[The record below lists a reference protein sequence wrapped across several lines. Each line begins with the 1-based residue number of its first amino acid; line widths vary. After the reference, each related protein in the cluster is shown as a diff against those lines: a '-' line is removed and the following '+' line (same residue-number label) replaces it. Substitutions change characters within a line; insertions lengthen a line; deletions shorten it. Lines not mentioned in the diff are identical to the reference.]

1 MESVSRPAAIVF
13 LLTSSPARL
22 DLYRSLHHAYH
33 DTLTLIM
40 INPTLDPDFS
50 PFFHHWLLCDSDHP
64 SHLASLL
71 KGLTDDVDVHAVLS
85 FDEYGVHPAA
95 KLAEYLGVR
104 PYPMSSEGL
113 RKVMDKRKFR
123 GWCEI
128 HGIPSPGFLHV
139 G

>member
-1 MESVSRPAAIVF
+1 MESISRTAIVF

-22 DLYRSLHHAYH
+22 DLYRSIYHAYH
-33 DTLTLIM
+33 ETLTLIM

-50 PFFHHWLLCDSDHP
+50 PFFHHWLLCDSDLP

-71 KGLTDDVDVHAVLS
+71 KGLTDVDVHAVLS

-113 RKVMDKRKFR
+113 RKVMDKRRFR
-123 GWCEI
+123 GWCET
-128 HGIPSPGFLHV
+128 HGIPSPGFLQV

>member
-1 MESVSRPAAIVF
+1 MESTSRQAIVF
-13 LLTSSPARL
+13 FLTSSPARL
-22 DLYRSLHHAYH
+22 DLYRSIHHAYH

-50 PFFHHWLLCDSDHP
+50 PFFHLWLLSDSEHP

-71 KGLTDDVDVHAVLS
+71 RGFTVQAVLS

-95 KLAEYLGVR
+95 KLAECLKVR
-104 PYPMSSEGL
+104 PYPLASSDVL
-113 RKVMDKRKFR
+113 KKIMDKREFR
-123 GWCEI
+123 GWCES
-128 HGIPSPGFLHV
+128 HGIPSPRYLHV

>member
-1 MESVSRPAAIVF
+1 MESVSRRTAIVF

-22 DLYRSLHHAYH
+22 DLYRSLHLAYS

-50 PFFHHWLLCDSDHP
+50 PFFHLWLLCDSDHP

-71 KGLTDDVDVHAVLS
+71 KGLTDVDVQAVLS

-95 KLAEYLGVR
+95 RLAEYLGVR
-104 PYPMSSEGL
+104 PYPMSSEDL
-113 RKVMDKRKFR
+113 KMVMDQRRFR
-123 GWCEI
+123 EWCEAQ
-128 HGIPSPGFLHV
+128 GIPSPGFLHL